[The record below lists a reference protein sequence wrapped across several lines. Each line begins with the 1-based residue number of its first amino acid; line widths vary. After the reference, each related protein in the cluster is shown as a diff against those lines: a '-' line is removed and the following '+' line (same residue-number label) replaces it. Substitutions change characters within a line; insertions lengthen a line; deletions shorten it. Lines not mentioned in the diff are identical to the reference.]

1 MFKKFLFLGIIII
14 FFAACEEVIDV
25 DLNYSDERLVIEGQ
39 LNWIKE
45 TQQTEQIIK
54 LSKTTPYF
62 ETLRI
67 PANGAEVQ
75 VYDDENNIFAK
86 ILRKEIP
93 CDKIYEDEF
102 SLFFNDINPQA
113 KIHILGIPKFP
124 CTTFSDFLKNADNEN
139 ITSFFKSVQF
149 VINNINIENT
159 GYRLITNSGEDG
171 GQEVPHF
178 HIHILAGE
186 KIGSLR

>member
-1 MFKKFLFLGIIII
+1 MKFIKNL
-14 FFAACEEVIDV
+14 
-25 DLNYSDERLVIEGQ
+25 
-39 LNWIKE
+39 IKE
-45 TQQTEQIIK
+45 
-54 LSKTTPYF
+54 SKNKMY
-62 ETLRI
+62 
-67 PANGAEVQ
+67 
-75 VYDDENNIFAK
+75 DENNIFAK

-102 SLFFNDINPQA
+102 SLFFNDINPQS

-139 ITSFFKSVQF
+139 ITSFFKSVQL
-149 VINNINIENT
+149 VINNLNIENK

>member
-1 MFKKFLFLGIIII
+1 M
-14 FFAACEEVIDV
+14 
-25 DLNYSDERLVIEGQ
+25 Y
-39 LNWIKE
+39 
-45 TQQTEQIIK
+45 
-54 LSKTTPYF
+54 
-62 ETLRI
+62 
-67 PANGAEVQ
+67 
-75 VYDDENNIFAK
+75 DENNIFAK

-102 SLFFNDINPQA
+102 SLFFRDINPQA

-124 CTTFSDFLKNADNEN
+124 CTTFSDFLKNADNQN
-139 ITSFFKSVQF
+139 ILSFFNSTQL
-149 VINNINIENT
+149 VINKLEIEES
-159 GYRLITNSGEDG
+159 GYRLITNSGKNG

>member
-1 MFKKFLFLGIIII
+1 M
-14 FFAACEEVIDV
+14 
-25 DLNYSDERLVIEGQ
+25 Y
-39 LNWIKE
+39 
-45 TQQTEQIIK
+45 
-54 LSKTTPYF
+54 
-62 ETLRI
+62 
-67 PANGAEVQ
+67 
-75 VYDDENNIFAK
+75 DENNIFAK

-93 CDKIYEDEF
+93 CNKVYEDEY

-124 CTTFSDFLKNADNEN
+124 CTNYSEYIKNADNKN
-139 ITSFFKSVQF
+139 ITSFFRNIQQ
-149 VINNINIENT
+149 VINKLEIENS

>member
-1 MFKKFLFLGIIII
+1 M
-14 FFAACEEVIDV
+14 
-25 DLNYSDERLVIEGQ
+25 Y
-39 LNWIKE
+39 
-45 TQQTEQIIK
+45 
-54 LSKTTPYF
+54 
-62 ETLRI
+62 
-67 PANGAEVQ
+67 
-75 VYDDENNIFAK
+75 DENNIFAK

-113 KIHILGIPKFP
+113 KIHVLGIPKFP
-124 CTTFSDFLKNADNEN
+124 CTNFSDFLKNADNEN
-139 ITSFFKSVQF
+139 ITSFFKSVQL
-149 VINNINIENT
+149 VINNLNIENT

>member
-1 MFKKFLFLGIIII
+1 M
-14 FFAACEEVIDV
+14 
-25 DLNYSDERLVIEGQ
+25 Y
-39 LNWIKE
+39 
-45 TQQTEQIIK
+45 
-54 LSKTTPYF
+54 
-62 ETLRI
+62 
-67 PANGAEVQ
+67 
-75 VYDDENNIFAK
+75 DENNIFAK

-93 CDKIYEDEF
+93 CDKVYEDEF

-124 CTTFSDFLKNADNEN
+124 CTTFSDFVKNADNLN
-139 ITSFFKSVQF
+139 VISFFKGIQL
-149 VINNINIENT
+149 VISKLNIEDS

-178 HIHILAGE
+178 HNHILAGE

>member
-1 MFKKFLFLGIIII
+1 M
-14 FFAACEEVIDV
+14 
-25 DLNYSDERLVIEGQ
+25 Y
-39 LNWIKE
+39 
-45 TQQTEQIIK
+45 
-54 LSKTTPYF
+54 
-62 ETLRI
+62 
-67 PANGAEVQ
+67 
-75 VYDDENNIFAK
+75 DENNIFAK

-93 CDKIYEDEF
+93 CDKVYEDEY
-102 SLFFNDINPQA
+102 SLFFKDINPQA

-124 CTTFSDFLKNADNEN
+124 CTTFSEFLKNADDEN
-139 ITSFFKSVQF
+139 ILRFFRSVQV
-149 VINNINIENT
+149 VIKNLDIEKK